1 MPPDELLLLLGLYG
15 ALNIIAFSTFAFDKQ
30 KSRKNAR
37 RTSEKRLL
45 FGAFLGPFGALLAMR
60 LLRHK
65 TRKTKF
71 LLVYLFCAMH
81 IVVIG
86 SLLFP
91 ATG

>member
-1 MPPDELLLLLGLYG
+1 MPSDELLLLLGLYG

-30 KSRKNAR
+30 KSRKNGR

-45 FGAFLGPFGALLAMR
+45 FGAFLGPFGGLLAMR

-71 LLVYLFCAMH
+71 LLVYPFCAMH

-86 SLLFP
+86 YLLFP